1 MLFCGQH
8 LNQNFFELVPK
19 LKPTCRATIEARR
32 KTSECLWHSGSE
44 IEFHK
49 NMETTHN
56 YIIKYLIFCMKSV
69 FCDKINGT
77 QFYRDH

>member
-1 MLFCGQH
+1 MPSLRIGIQ
-8 LNQNFFELVPK
+8 
-19 LKPTCRATIEARR
+19 
-32 KTSECLWHSGSE
+32 GSE

-69 FCDKINGT
+69 FCDEINGT